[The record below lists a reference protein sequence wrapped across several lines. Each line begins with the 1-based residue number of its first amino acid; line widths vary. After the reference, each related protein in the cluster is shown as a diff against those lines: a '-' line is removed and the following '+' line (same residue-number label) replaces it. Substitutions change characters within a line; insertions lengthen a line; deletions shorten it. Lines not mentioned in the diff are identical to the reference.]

1 MLVLVHVSILDSY
14 WYLSLVGDSPSALSL
29 FCLSDSHPLAH
40 EMRRD
45 VEKKSNLLSY
55 FLRAERSKKREKGNK
70 IRPVSPYRRVGNSS

>member
-45 VEKKSNLLSY
+45 VGKKSNLLSY
-55 FLRAERSKKREKGNK
+55 FLRAERKKKGK
-70 IRPVSPYRRVGNSS
+70 KETKLDP